1 VSICKKAA
9 VPNSFFG
16 LSSLLEKSVLQGTT
30 RTCDFVFLIS
40 DTYSMGHCF
49 IEAIR
54 SVTHLVL
61 APEPKKLFWFFF
73 FSFLYI
79 KSFFV
84 FVFSYFSS
92 A

>member
-1 VSICKKAA
+1 
-9 VPNSFFG
+9 
-16 LSSLLEKSVLQGTT
+16 
-30 RTCDFVFLIS
+30 
-40 DTYSMGHCF
+40 MGHCF

-84 FVFSYFSS
+84 LSFLIFLPISAPIPPRRDQKTFSTGPRSFSL
-92 A
+92 

>member
-1 VSICKKAA
+1 
-9 VPNSFFG
+9 
-16 LSSLLEKSVLQGTT
+16 
-30 RTCDFVFLIS
+30 
-40 DTYSMGHCF
+40 MGHCF

-61 APEPKKLFWFFF
+61 APELKKLFCFCF

-84 FVFSYFSS
+84 FSYLVFLAIECAHPATAGPENLQLTWRRFE

>member
-1 VSICKKAA
+1 
-9 VPNSFFG
+9 
-16 LSSLLEKSVLQGTT
+16 
-30 RTCDFVFLIS
+30 
-40 DTYSMGHCF
+40 MGHCF

-73 FSFLYI
+73 FSFLYT

-92 A
+92 DLCAHPATAGPENIQYRSAFIQFVRTLVSPTPVARRRRPTRF

>member
-1 VSICKKAA
+1 
-9 VPNSFFG
+9 
-16 LSSLLEKSVLQGTT
+16 
-30 RTCDFVFLIS
+30 
-40 DTYSMGHCF
+40 MGHCF

-73 FSFLYI
+73 FSFLYT

-84 FVFSYFSS
+84 FVFSYFS
-92 A
+92 AD

>member
-1 VSICKKAA
+1 
-9 VPNSFFG
+9 
-16 LSSLLEKSVLQGTT
+16 
-30 RTCDFVFLIS
+30 
-40 DTYSMGHCF
+40 MGHCF

-61 APEPKKLFWFFF
+61 APEPKKLFWFSF
-73 FSFLYI
+73 FSFLYT

-92 A
+92 D